1 VYRCTERV
9 NNKLP
14 YTVEAKDYVQWDKD
28 IGNVGE
34 LLSSK
39 QWNTRIVGKEG
50 ELMEGM
56 SDFT

>member
-1 VYRCTERV
+1 MCRRTERV

-39 QWNTRIVGKEG
+39 QSNTRNVGKEG